1 MTDLTIALK
10 EQLINTG
17 MDKDTDFL
25 KEGLQ
30 ILRQMMLVL
39 EIEQEVGAGKHRV
52 SKKRRGC
59 RIGYRPHTWGTGA
72 GEIELSIPKMWKIH
86 RKIQSFETKST
97 GQDQQVNKQ
106 RCYKQ

>member
-30 ILRQMMLVL
+30 ILRQMLLVL
-39 EIEQEVGAGKHRV
+39 EVEKEVGAGKRKG

-72 GEIELSIPKMWKIH
+72 GEFELSIPKMWNIH
-86 RKIQSFETKST
+86 RKIHSLETKSA

-106 RCYKQ
+106 RGYDQ